1 MTSAG
6 RWYAYLLTATITL
19 ALLYPLTLDPFQGD
33 SFPLSTFPMF
43 SVKRENP
50 RISTLVAVDGSGE
63 SRPLP
68 PAVLGTE
75 EVMQSAMTI
84 RRAAANRK
92 RARKLCRE
100 VADEIAGDPEWAD
113 ATHVELL
120 TLRYDPIAYFME
132 PDGPDNPISRKRRAR
147 CKIKRGQP

>member
-1 MTSAG
+1 MSPAR
-6 RWYAYLLTATITL
+6 RWYAYLLTAAVTL
-19 ALLYPLTLDPFQGD
+19 ALLFPLTLDPFKGD

-50 RISTLVAVDGSGE
+50 KVWTLVAIDGNGE

-68 PAVLGTE
+68 PSVLGTE
-75 EVMQSAMTI
+75 EVMQAAMTI
-84 RRAAANRK
+84 RRAAQHKK

-100 VADEIAGDPEWAD
+100 TAAKIADDPEWAD

-120 TLRYDPIAYFME
+120 TLRYDPIAYFVE
-132 PDGPDNPISRKRRAR
+132 PDGPDHPVSRNRRAR
-147 CKIKRGQP
+147 CRIRRGDP